1 MLNVL
6 AWLGA
11 VRDRTRYDWAR
22 DKPIR
27 EHNLQIGSKLIKN
40 GAGNRG
46 IDYGVPSSK
55 SSR

>member
-27 EHNLQIGSKLIKN
+27 EHNLQIGSNLIKN